1 MVKDKISSNNLLQIT
16 RFLKRTLLLQAE
28 MVLLLAG
35 QQELPTNNQSIT
47 SKPAK
52 QIGRGSKPTT
62 ASISNQ
68 VAVMSTM
75 KSQSKE
81 PKSQRSTEA
90 ERQEQPAA
98 TSDSEEEDR
107 ALKNRRSQSRKAT
120 PKMSPPT
127 TKARRR
133 SPVDAALEAGQ
144 LEGAT

>member
-1 MVKDKISSNNLLQIT
+1 
-16 RFLKRTLLLQAE
+16 

-35 QQELPTNNQSIT
+35 QQELQTKNNNRSIT
-47 SKPAK
+47 SKPVN
-52 QIGRGSKPTT
+52 QIGRGSKLTT

-68 VAVMSTM
+68 VAAMSTM

-81 PKSQRSTEA
+81 LKSRRLTEA

-107 ALKNRRSQSRKAT
+107 ALKNRRSQSRTAT
-120 PKMSPPT
+120 PKMSLLT
-127 TKARRR
+127 SKARRR
-133 SPVDAALEAGQ
+133 SPADAVPEVGQ

>member
-1 MVKDKISSNNLLQIT
+1 MVKDKISLNNLLRIT
-16 RFLKRTLLLQAE
+16 RFLKRTSLLQAE

-68 VAVMSTM
+68 VAAMSTM

-81 PKSQRSTEA
+81 PKSRRSTEA

-98 TSDSEEEDR
+98 TSDSEDR
-107 ALKNRRSQSRKAT
+107 ALKNRRNQSRTAS
-120 PKMSPPT
+120 PKMSLPT

-133 SPVDAALEAGQ
+133 SPVDAAPEAGQ
-144 LEGAT
+144 PEGAT

>member
-1 MVKDKISSNNLLQIT
+1 MVKDKISLNNLLRIT
-16 RFLKRTLLLQAE
+16 RFLKRTSLLQAE

-35 QQELPTNNQSIT
+35 QQELQTNNQSIT

-68 VAVMSTM
+68 VAAMSTM

-81 PKSQRSTEA
+81 PKSRRSTEA

-98 TSDSEEEDR
+98 TSDSEDR
-107 ALKNRRSQSRKAT
+107 ALKNRRSQSRTAS
-120 PKMSPPT
+120 PKMSLPT

-133 SPVDAALEAGQ
+133 SPVDAAPEAGQ
-144 LEGAT
+144 PEGAT

>member
-1 MVKDKISSNNLLQIT
+1 MVKDKISLNNLLRIT
-16 RFLKRTLLLQAE
+16 RFLKQTSLLQAE

-68 VAVMSTM
+68 VAAMSTM

-81 PKSQRSTEA
+81 PKSRRSTEA

-98 TSDSEEEDR
+98 TSDSEDR
-107 ALKNRRSQSRKAT
+107 ALKNRRSQSRTAS
-120 PKMSPPT
+120 PKMSLPT

-133 SPVDAALEAGQ
+133 SPVDAAPEAGQ
-144 LEGAT
+144 PEGAT

>member
-1 MVKDKISSNNLLQIT
+1 MVKDKISLNNLLRIT
-16 RFLKRTLLLQAE
+16 RFLKRTSLLQAE

-68 VAVMSTM
+68 VAAMSTM

-81 PKSQRSTEA
+81 PKSRRSTEA

-98 TSDSEEEDR
+98 TSDSEDR
-107 ALKNRRSQSRKAT
+107 ALKNRRSQSRTAS
-120 PKMSPPT
+120 PKMSLPT

>member
-1 MVKDKISSNNLLQIT
+1 
-16 RFLKRTLLLQAE
+16 

-35 QQELPTNNQSIT
+35 QQERATINQSTT
-47 SKPAK
+47 SKPTK
-52 QIGRGSKPTT
+52 QIDRGSKPIT

-68 VAVMSTM
+68 VAAMITM
-75 KSQSKE
+75 RTQSKE
-81 PKSQRSTEA
+81 PKNQRSTEA

-107 ALKNRRSQSRKAT
+107 VLKNQRSRSRTAT
-120 PKMSPPT
+120 SKMSPQT

-133 SPVDAALEAGQ
+133 SPVDEALEAGQ